1 MTAGSAKRPTL
12 REVAVYF
19 FGLGSVGFGGPIA
32 LVGSMRR
39 DLVERRGWYS
49 ADDFAKSLALSQLA
63 PGPLAAQ
70 VAFCLGYLHSRL
82 RGAAAVGL
90 AFILPSFVLTVIL
103 GAFYVRYG
111 GLPWLGAA
119 FYGVGA
125 VVLGI
130 IGVAAF
136 RLARSTAGT
145 DPLLWSLVAIVAVVT
160 AWQAREL
167 LWLIGLAGM
176 AGLLG
181 AAGPQLR
188 DAARKRRGAAL
199 ALPVVPQL
207 LWYFAKA
214 GMFVFG
220 SGLAIVPFLYSGV
233 VTEHR
238 WLTEREFLDAVA
250 VAMLTPGP
258 VVITAAFIGY
268 LVAGPLGAGAATIGV
283 FLPAYLLSVLLLPVL
298 DRFARRPLV
307 IGFVRGVTAAAA
319 GAIAGACVVLGRR
332 ALHDLPTALLALA
345 ALVVVARTRVPAG
358 LLVLSGALIGLALSW
373 LARGHP

>member
-1 MTAGSAKRPTL
+1 MTAERGQRPTL
-12 REVAVYF
+12 RELAVYF
-19 FGLGSVGFGGPIA
+19 LGLGSVGFGGPIA

-39 DLVERRGWYS
+39 DLIERRGWFS

-82 RGAAAVGL
+82 RGAAVVGL
-90 AFILPSFVLTVIL
+90 AFILPSFVLTVVL

-111 GLPWLGAA
+111 GLPWLGPA

-145 DPLLWSLVAIVAVVT
+145 DPLLWCLAAIVAAVT

-167 LWLIGLAGM
+167 LWLIGLAGLV
-176 AGLLG
+176 GLLG
-181 AAGPQLR
+181 AA
-188 DAARKRRGAAL
+188 RKRPGVAL
-199 ALPVVPQL
+199 AAPLVPQL

-268 LVAGPLGAGAATIGV
+268 LVAGPLGAGAATVGV

-319 GAIAGACVVLGRR
+319 GAIAGACLVLGRR
-332 ALHDLPTALLALA
+332 AIHDLPTGLLALA
-345 ALVVVARTRVPAG
+345 ALVIVARTRVPAG
-358 LLVLSGALIGLALSW
+358 LLVLSGALIGHALTG
-373 LARGHP
+373 LARGSP